1 MLGSENQVLGGFV
14 VSIDWENDNTLQ
26 TYSAWIY
33 VMYIYILLFNRY
45 KASSW
50 HNVVFYCRFQGQTD
64 MMVRKA
70 NQQQI
75 ELISAIYIYFQ
86 VVNYYSSAFLF
97 QFLILNKP
105 SLWWATILG
114 NSANIKQYTYGTWK
128 MKLWLHPCQHMTFQ
142 TSVVSRFSQ
151 QVGQAGSHDRH
162 CHFKLLC
169 IHLTPK

>member
-26 TYSAWIY
+26 TYSARIY
-33 VMYIYILLFNRY
+33 VFYLYIYILPFNRY

-50 HNVVFYCRFQGQTD
+50 HNVVFYCRLQGQTD

-105 SLWWATILG
+105 FLVG
-114 NSANIKQYTYGTWK
+114 N
-128 MKLWLHPCQHMTFQ
+128 
-142 TSVVSRFSQ
+142 
-151 QVGQAGSHDRH
+151 
-162 CHFKLLC
+162 HFMQ
-169 IHLTPK
+169 

>member
-1 MLGSENQVLGGFV
+1 MKIKCWVVLLFQLTGKTTTHFKHILLEFMLC
-14 VSIDWENDNTLQ
+14 I
-26 TYSAWIY
+26 
-33 VMYIYILLFNRY
+33 YIYILLFNRY

-114 NSANIKQYTYGTWK
+114 NSANIKQYTYGH
-128 MKLWLHPCQHMTFQ
+128 MKNEIVT
-142 TSVVSRFSQ
+142 TSMSAYDISNI
-151 QVGQAGSHDRH
+151 GGE
-162 CHFKLLC
+162 
-169 IHLTPK
+169 